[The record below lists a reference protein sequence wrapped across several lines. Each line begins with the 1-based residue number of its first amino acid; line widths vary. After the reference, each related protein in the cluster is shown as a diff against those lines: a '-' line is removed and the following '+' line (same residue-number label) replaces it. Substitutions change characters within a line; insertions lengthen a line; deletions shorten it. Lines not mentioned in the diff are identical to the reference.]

1 MHILFHAIRLFCA
14 QPWHFDCTINDRFV
28 AVPHVFD
35 AIRETSD
42 LQVETELN
50 GAIVWMPAC
59 AAKIPFRKPQRG
71 PNTSLL

>member
-14 QPWHFDCTINDRFV
+14 QPWHFDCTINDRFI

-50 GAIVWMPAC
+50 VAIVWMSAC
-59 AAKIPFRKPQRG
+59 AAKNPFRKLRRG
-71 PNTSLL
+71 LNPRLL